1 MLPPEFDHRI
11 KLLVGRWRQRF
22 DWGRCGGLQ
31 AMLFVGCVVAEFG
44 SGHDAELSAK

>member
-1 MLPPEFDHRI
+1 MRQDGVFSRRQAELPTQD
-11 KLLVGRWRQRF
+11 V
-22 DWGRCGGLQ
+22 LQ